1 MIKEL
6 KHSWEKKSKS
16 MKKSKKEVKNHHDWD
31 YIERL
36 NEGLGITRKICYV
49 DQNGYLRWK
58 SNKRL
63 CHRDIAYK
71 YIYKKHKFKLKFS
84 EYEVHHED
92 ENKLNNNPKNLKIL
106 TPEQHDLEHA
116 NKISLDGKNYIDV
129 GPLKKK
135 RKHSK
140 KEVQIGG
147 KYGEWY
153 KKKYFI
159 IRNGQLYMPE
169 WMLKK
174 NYRI

>member
-1 MIKEL
+1 MMNEL
-6 KHSWEKKSKS
+6 KHHWEKKTKN
-16 MKKSKKEVKNHHDWD
+16 KKKLKQGKHNHYNWN

-36 NEGLGITRKICYV
+36 NAGLGITRETCYI

-58 SNKRL
+58 SNKQL

-71 YIYKKHKFKLKFS
+71 YIYKKYKFKLNFS

-106 TPEQHDLEHA
+106 TPEQHELEHA
-116 NKISLDGKNYIDV
+116 KIISLDGKNFIDV

-135 RKHSK
+135 RKHTK

-147 KYGEWY
+147 KYGTWY

-169 WMLKK
+169 WMLKL
-174 NYRI
+174 N